1 MLYPESTLFFSKSP
15 PPLRKIGVIGP
26 QRVDLRC
33 IGAIHP
39 DDK

>member
-1 MLYPESTLFFSKSP
+1 KSP

-33 IGAIHP
+33 IQVIHSS
-39 DDK
+39 DK